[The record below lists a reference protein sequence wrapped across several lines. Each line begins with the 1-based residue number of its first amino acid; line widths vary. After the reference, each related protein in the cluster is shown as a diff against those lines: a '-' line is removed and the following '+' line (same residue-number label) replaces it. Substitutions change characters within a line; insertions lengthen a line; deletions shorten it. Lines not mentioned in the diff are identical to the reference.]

1 MHHHADTPAK
11 ADRLQ
16 QVLHSRRKHLGRP
29 HFSAKFNKILFFVAV
44 LHSDHVEPIPHKS
57 LVIKY
62 GDRIAV
68 NFQSQGRYTN
78 RAVEIFISIAYC
90 YSHCAIL
97 QAMKFRVLQDNLRE
111 TLWERIDEGDL
122 TGLRLAQQTGFKQ
135 AHISNFL
142 NRKRGLSLEG
152 MDRVL
157 AVQHLSVLD
166 LLDPSEVNK
175 RASILPPSDDEFQ
188 NVLLTDGTVA
198 ATQPLITS
206 MNVKEILK
214 FKKNFLKKLKAETE
228 GDRQQWERFVMIK
241 VDAREGM
248 SMYPRLLPGATL
260 LIDRHYNSL
269 KPYRK
274 GEFNMY
280 AVLKDENCTVKY
292 VETAG
297 SHLILRPH
305 NQAYPIEVV
314 TMEEGKSASDYIV
327 GRVCHVGIET

>member
-1 MHHHADTPAK
+1 
-11 ADRLQ
+11 
-16 QVLHSRRKHLGRP
+16 
-29 HFSAKFNKILFFVAV
+29 
-44 LHSDHVEPIPHKS
+44 
-57 LVIKY
+57 
-62 GDRIAV
+62 
-68 NFQSQGRYTN
+68 
-78 RAVEIFISIAYC
+78 
-90 YSHCAIL
+90 
-97 QAMKFRVLQDNLRE
+97 MKFRVLQDNLRD
-111 TLWERIDEGDL
+111 TLWERIDEGEL

-166 LLDPSEVNK
+166 LLDPAEVNK
-175 RASILPPSDDEFQ
+175 RASILPPSNDEFQ

-198 ATQPLITS
+198 ATHPLITS

-214 FKKNFLKKLKAETE
+214 FKKNFLKRLKAETE
-228 GDRQQWERFVMIK
+228 GDREQWERFVLIK

-269 KPYRK
+269 KSYRK

-280 AVLKDENCTVKY
+280 AVNKDCACTFKY
-292 VETAG
+292 VEVSG
-297 SHLILRPH
+297 RQLVLRPH
-305 NQAYPIEVV
+305 NHANPVDVLPVNDGQKPA
-314 TMEEGKSASDYIV
+314 DYLI
-327 GRVCHVGIET
+327 GRVCYVGIET